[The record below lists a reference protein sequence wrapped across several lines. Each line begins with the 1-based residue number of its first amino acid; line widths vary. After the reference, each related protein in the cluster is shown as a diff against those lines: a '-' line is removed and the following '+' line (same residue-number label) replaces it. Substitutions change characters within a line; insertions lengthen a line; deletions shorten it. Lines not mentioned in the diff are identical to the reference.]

1 MQSASW
7 LPTKQ
12 TQKHW
17 ENANFMLHVQYDCIW
32 YEIWLFLF
40 LFVASLFF
48 PLFFWGSVMLFGTK
62 AQKTTVCSNVGWP
75 LFRVCWVERSFEKGW
90 AIMALGASTPVW
102 RCALFFC
109 VCFFFGGRCD
119 WRGIVV
125 LDGVEMKKIRK
136 YWKWIIYYII
146 IYNYYIYIHI
156 YIYVKLPLQGV
167 FVSLCFIE
175 LLWYS

>member
-1 MQSASW
+1 M
-7 LPTKQ
+7 
-12 TQKHW
+12 
-17 ENANFMLHVQYDCIW
+17 IW
-32 YEIWLFLF
+32 DMIV
-40 LFVASLFF
+40 FVFVCCFAFF
-48 PLFFWGSVMLFGTK
+48 PHFFFEGLWCFLQK
-62 AQKTTVCSNVGWP
+62 ALKKPTVCSNVGWP
-75 LFRVCWVERSFEKGW
+75 LFRVCWVVQGALKKDEPLWPWVLQLLFEDV
-90 AIMALGASTPVW
+90 P
-102 RCALFFC
+102 CF
-109 VCFFFGGRCD
+109 FFFGGRCD
-119 WRGIVV
+119 LKGYTLV

>member
-1 MQSASW
+1 MI
-7 LPTKQ
+7 
-12 TQKHW
+12 
-17 ENANFMLHVQYDCIW
+17 VYDMI
-32 YEIWLFLF
+32 
-40 LFVASLFF
+40 LFVFVCCFGHFF
-48 PLFFWGSVMLFGTK
+48 FLIFF
-62 AQKTTVCSNVGWP
+62 
-75 LFRVCWVERSFEKGW
+75 FRVCDVVWHKGTKNNLPYVQMW
-90 AIMALGASTPVW
+90 GDLCFGFVGWFKELWKRMSHYGPGCFNSCVKTCLVFL
-102 RCALFFC
+102 CLF
-109 VCFFFGGRCD
+109 VFFFGGRCD

-146 IYNYYIYIHI
+146 IYDYYIYIHI